1 MVDTTP
7 RILADLKHAISST
20 IIVHNTH
27 NFYSQKE
34 KLMARKAQP
43 SAKAGRVA
51 IQDLMKLVNKKAGR
65 NVAHDLT
72 GDNPTAVKEWIPTG
86 SRWLDS
92 IVCKGQMGGI
102 PVGKVTEI
110 AGLESTGKSYMAAQ
124 VAANAQKQGK
134 LVVYFDSESAIDP
147 SFLERTGCD
156 LARLMYVQASSVEFV
171 LETIEELLGATE
183 DQLVFIWDS
192 LAFTPS
198 VSDVEGDFNPQS
210 SMAVKAR
217 ILAKGMSKLVIPI
230 ADRQATL
237 IVLNQLKT
245 NIPQG
250 PNARIVAMTTPY
262 TTPGGKAMH
271 YSYSLR
277 IWLTGRKAKSSF
289 IEDEKGFRIGSEVK
303 CKLEKSRFGTQ
314 GRSCA
319 FRILWGTEEIGIR
332 DEESWFDAIK
342 GSECLTSAGAWY
354 TLTMPEGYTKKFQ
367 PSKWSQLITSDVEFK
382 EHVIRL
388 MDEEIV
394 QKFDRR
400 EGNADAFYSEPEDLT
415 VPLKD

>member
-1 MVDTTP
+1 
-7 RILADLKHAISST
+7 
-20 IIVHNTH
+20 
-27 NFYSQKE
+27 
-34 KLMARKAQP
+34 MARKAKET
-43 SAKAGRVA
+43 KAGRVSM
-51 IQDLMKLVNKKAGR
+51 QDLMGLVNKKAGR

-72 GDNPTAVKEWIPTG
+72 GENPTEVKEWIPTG

-92 IVCKGQMGGI
+92 IVCKGRVAGI

-124 VAANAQKQGK
+124 VAANAQKTGK

-147 SFLERTGCD
+147 DFLSRAGCD
-156 LARLMYVQASSVEFV
+156 LERLMYIQASSVEFV
-171 LETIEELLGATE
+171 LETIEELLGATD

-217 ILAKGMSKLVIPI
+217 ILAKGMSKLVLPI
-230 ADRQATL
+230 ADKQATL

-289 IEDEKGFRIGSEVK
+289 IEDDKGFRIGSEVK
-303 CKLEKSRFGTQ
+303 VKLEKSRFGTQ
-314 GRSCA
+314 GRSCT
-319 FRILWGTEEIGIR
+319 FRILWGTESIGIQC
-332 DEESWFDAIK
+332 DESLFNAIK
-342 GSECLTSAGAWY
+342 TSEHLTSGGAWY
-354 TLTMPEGYTKKFQ
+354 TLKMGDGSEVKFQ
-367 PSKWSQLITSDVEFK
+367 PSKWVERMEDETFRNRVY
-382 EHVIRL
+382 EL
-388 MDEEIV
+388 MDEEVV
-394 QKFDRR
+394 QKFDKRI
-400 EGNADAFYSEPEDLT
+400 GNAKDFYEAVE
-415 VPLKD
+415 